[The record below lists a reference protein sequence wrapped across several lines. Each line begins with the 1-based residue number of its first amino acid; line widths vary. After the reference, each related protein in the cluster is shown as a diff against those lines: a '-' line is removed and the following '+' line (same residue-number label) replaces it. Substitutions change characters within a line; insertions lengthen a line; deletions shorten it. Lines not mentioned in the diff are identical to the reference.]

1 MTDYFL
7 HLTLCLLMG
16 SASISP
22 LSMWPIGM
30 SPLGMLRRDQ

>member
-16 SASISP
+16 SAS
-22 LSMWPIGM
+22 M
-30 SPLGMLRRDQ
+30 SPIGMLRRDQ

>member
-16 SASISP
+16 SASMS
-22 LSMWPIGM
+22 PIGM
-30 SPLGMLRRDQ
+30 SPIGMWPLGMLRRDQ

>member
-16 SASISP
+16 SASMPP
-22 LSMWPIGM
+22 LGMW
-30 SPLGMLRRDQ
+30 PLGMLRRDQ